1 MLIIDSL
8 YQLKIFTDSN
18 CVKKFIE
25 WVFEEEKYCNQVM
38 NKHFNKKLK
47 MTIEDEE
54 NYQNSQNCWIYDQKI
69 INNKDKVRDNCHIIG
84 KF

>member
-1 MLIIDSL
+1 
-8 YQLKIFTDSN
+8 
-18 CVKKFIE
+18 
-25 WVFEEEKYCNQVM
+25 M

-84 KF
+84 KFWGAAHKECNSKLRIPKKYPLFFII